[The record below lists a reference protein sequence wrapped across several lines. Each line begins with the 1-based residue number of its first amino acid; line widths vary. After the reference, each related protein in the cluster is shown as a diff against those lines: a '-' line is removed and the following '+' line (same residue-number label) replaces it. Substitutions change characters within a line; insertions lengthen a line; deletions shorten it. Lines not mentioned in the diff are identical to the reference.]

1 MEIDV
6 EKSSHPDG
14 IRFIRDDSW
23 FKNESSVVQE
33 RINGRL
39 MPHYMEI
46 DVEKIKL
53 SVWCPACFLPFRLH
67 FCRKCVTFAVRLKQN
82 ADVHAINNT
91 YQ

>member
-1 MEIDV
+1 MKNQV
-6 EKSSHPDG
+6 
-14 IRFIRDDSW
+14 IRTVFVLFVTIRGSKKNLQW
-23 FKNESSVVQE
+23 FYE
-33 RINGRL
+33 RINDRL
-39 MPHYMEI
+39 MSHYMEI